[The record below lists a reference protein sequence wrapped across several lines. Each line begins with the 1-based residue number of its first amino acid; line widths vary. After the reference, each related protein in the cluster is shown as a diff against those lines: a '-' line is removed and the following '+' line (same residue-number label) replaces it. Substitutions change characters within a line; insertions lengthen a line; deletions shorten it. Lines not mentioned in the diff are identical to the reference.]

1 MPLERKGGK
10 ASPDTGSSIMLPLTG
25 KIFLLLLIGLTL
37 YIFVRRARF
46 LMQLLKMGKPE
57 NRFNHFGKRLKYALG
72 QVLAGRCTLKN
83 VSKGDYAGIGHLIL
97 FYGFS
102 LFLISYIFHIAE
114 GIYEKLSPA
123 IFGVVFN
130 NLFFLFLDISGLIVI
145 VVIIW
150 AAIRR
155 YIIRPDRLEPTLE
168 AGIILIV
175 VFSLMLLNYITEGF
189 RLLTETR
196 PFAEWSFVGIIF
208 SKLFKDLGLKENS
221 HIFFW
226 IFWWL
231 HIMVVFGFSI
241 YVLYSKHL
249 HILASFFNLFFRPME
264 PRGSLS
270 SIQDLEKAENLGV
283 SQIDDFSWK
292 QLLDL
297 YACTECGRCTAN
309 CPASI
314 SGKPLRPRDII
325 HNLKVHLL
333 TSGNDLLYKKD
344 QRVQKRAVKQFLITD
359 QVVTE
364 DELWACTTCH
374 ACVEV
379 CPVDIEHVER
389 IIDFRRY
396 LVMKEANF
404 PSEVKSLFRNLEI
417 YRDTQGR
424 GPSIRTEWAVGL
436 PVKKAKE
443 DSNIEILYWAGCE
456 GSFHDRN
463 KEVSKVI
470 VKMIQEAGVSVG
482 ILGKEEG
489 CCGDPARRVGNEYL
503 FRELARRNIEIMN
516 RYGVKKIV
524 TYCPHCYNTL
534 INEYPQLGGHF
545 DVMHY
550 SVYINELLH
559 QGRLTI
565 KRPLEGRVTFHDP
578 CYLGRVNG
586 IYDAPREILKS
597 IPALEFKEMI
607 LSREKSFC
615 CGAGGGRMWMHEYL
629 GERINHVRIKDV
641 IEVGVDWV
649 ATSCPYC
656 LTMVED
662 GIRGREPKEEVNVLD
677 LAEILYRSV

>member
-1 MPLERKGGK
+1 
-10 ASPDTGSSIMLPLTG
+10 MLPIAG
-25 KIFLLLLIGLTL
+25 KIFLLLLI
-37 YIFVRRARF
+37 FVTIILFSRRAYF
-46 LMQLLKMGKPE
+46 LIKLLKLGKPE
-57 NRFNHFGKRLKYALG
+57 NRFDHLGKRLKYALG
-72 QVLAGRCTLKN
+72 QALTERCTLKN
-83 VSKGDYAGIGHLIL
+83 VSKGDYAGIGHMLL

-114 GIYEKLSPA
+114 GIYEELSPK

-130 NLFFLFLDISGLIVI
+130 NFFFLFLDIAGLIVI
-145 VVIIW
+145 AVIIW

-155 YIIRPDRLEPTLE
+155 YVIKPDRLEPTLE

-189 RLLTETR
+189 RLLTATS
-196 PFAEWSFVGIIF
+196 PFAEWSFMGITF
-208 SKLFKDLGLKENS
+208 SHLFKGLGLKENS
-221 HIFFW
+221 AALFW

-231 HIMVVFGFSI
+231 HLTVVFGFSI

-249 HILASFFNLFFRPME
+249 HILASFFNLFFHSMDPK
-264 PRGSLS
+264 GSLKPV
-270 SIQDLEKAENLGV
+270 QDLPKGKNLGV
-283 SQIDDFSWK
+283 SVITEFSWK

-333 TSGNDLLYKKD
+333 TSGNDLLLAKY
-344 QRVQKRAVKQFLITD
+344 QQVQTKAEAVKQPIVTG

-364 DELWACTTCH
+364 NELWACTTCH
-374 ACVEV
+374 ACIEV
-379 CPVDIEHVER
+379 CPVDIEHIER
-389 IIDFRRY
+389 IADFRRD

-404 PSEVKSLFRNLEI
+404 PSELRSLFRNLEI
-417 YRDTQGR
+417 YGDTHGK
-424 GPSIRTEWAVGL
+424 GPSFRTDWALGL
-436 PVKKAKE
+436 AIKTAKE
-443 DSNIEILYWAGCE
+443 DSDSGILYWAGCE

-470 VKMIQEAGVSVG
+470 VKIIQEAGVSVG

-503 FRELARRNIEIMN
+503 FQEIARRNIEILN

-534 INEYPQLGGHF
+534 KNEYTQLGGHF

-550 SVYINELLH
+550 SVYINELL
-559 QGRLTI
+559 QQERLKV

-597 IPALEFKEMI
+597 IPALESKEMN

-615 CGAGGGRMWMHEYL
+615 CGAGGGRMWMHEHL
-629 GERINHVRIKDV
+629 GERINSLRAKDM

-662 GIRGREPKEEVNVLD
+662 GIKGRETQEEVSVLD
-677 LAEILYRSV
+677 LAEILYRSIQ

>member
-1 MPLERKGGK
+1 MLPIGGK
-10 ASPDTGSSIMLPLTG
+10 I
-25 KIFLLLLIGLTL
+25 IFLLLIIGTL
-37 YIFVRRARF
+37 YFFSRRAYY
-46 LMQLLKMGKPE
+46 LIKLLKLGKPE
-57 NRFNHFGKRLKYALG
+57 NRFDHLGKRLRYALG
-72 QVLAGRCTLKN
+72 QVLTERCTLKN
-83 VSKGDYAGIGHLIL
+83 VSKGDYAGIGHLLL

-130 NLFFLFLDISGLIVI
+130 NLFFLFLDIAGLIVI
-145 VVIIW
+145 AVIIW

-155 YIIRPDRLEPTLE
+155 YIIRPNRLEPTLE

-189 RLLTETR
+189 RLLAETR
-196 PFAEWSFVGIIF
+196 PFADWSFVGIIF
-208 SKLFKDLGLKENS
+208 SHLFEGLGLKENS

-264 PRGSLS
+264 PRGSLQ
-270 SIQDLEKAENLGV
+270 SIQDLEKGEGLGV
-283 SQIDDFSWK
+283 SKIADFSWK

-314 SGKPLRPRDII
+314 SGKPLKPRDII

-333 TSGNDLLYKKD
+333 ASGNDLLSPLL
-344 QRVQKRAVKQFLITD
+344 AG

-374 ACVEV
+374 ACIEV

-389 IIDFRRY
+389 IVDLRRY

-417 YRDTQGR
+417 YGDTHGR
-424 GPSIRTEWAVGL
+424 GPSFRTDWALGL
-436 PVKKAKE
+436 SVKTAKE
-443 DSNIEILYWAGCE
+443 NPDSGILYWAGCE

-470 VKMIQEAGVSVG
+470 IKMIQEAGVSMG

-503 FRELARRNIEIMN
+503 FRELARRNIEILN

-534 INEYPQLGGHF
+534 KNEYPQFGGHF

-559 QGRLTI
+559 QGRLKV

-597 IPALEFKEMI
+597 IPALESKEMN

-615 CGAGGGRMWMHEYL
+615 CGAGGGRMWMHEHL
-629 GERINHVRIKDV
+629 GERINNVRTRDV

-662 GIRGREPKEEVNVLD
+662 GIKGREMKEEVSVLD
-677 LAEILYRSV
+677 LAEILYRSVQ

>member
-1 MPLERKGGK
+1 
-10 ASPDTGSSIMLPLTG
+10 MLPLSG
-25 KIFLLLLIGLTL
+25 KIFLLLVIGVTL
-37 YIFVRRARF
+37 YFFGRRTHF
-46 LMQLLKMGKPE
+46 LIRLLQLGKSE
-57 NRFNHFGKRLKYALG
+57 SRSDYLGKRLKYTLR
-72 QVLAGRCTLKN
+72 QVLVGRCTLKN
-83 VSKGDYAGIGHLIL
+83 VSKGDYAGIGHLLL

-102 LFLISYIFHIAE
+102 LFLISYVFHIAE
-114 GIYEKLSPA
+114 GIHEKVSPS

-130 NLFFLFLDISGLIVI
+130 NLFFLFLDIAGLIVI
-145 VVIIW
+145 AVIIW
-150 AAIRR
+150 AAVRR
-155 YIIRPDRLEPTLE
+155 YIIKPDRLEPTLE

-175 VFSLMLLNYITEGF
+175 VFSLMLLNYVTEGF
-189 RLLTETR
+189 RLLTEMR
-196 PFAEWSFVGIIF
+196 PFADWSFVGITF
-208 SKLFKDLGLKENS
+208 SYLFEGLGLKENS
-221 HIFFW
+221 AIFFW

-249 HILASFFNLFFRPME
+249 HILASFFNLFFCSME
-264 PRGSLS
+264 PRGSLQP
-270 SIQDLEKAENLGV
+270 IQDLQKGKNLGV
-283 SQIDDFSWK
+283 SEITEFSWK

-314 SGKPLRPRDII
+314 SGKPLKPRDII

-333 TSGNDLLYKKD
+333 TSGNDLLYMRD
-344 QRVQKRAVKQFLITD
+344 QGAQSRAVKQPIVIGK
-359 QVVTE
+359 VVTE

-374 ACVEV
+374 ACIEV
-379 CPVDIEHVER
+379 CPVDIEHVKR
-389 IIDFRRY
+389 IVDFRRY

-417 YRDTQGR
+417 YGDTHGR
-424 GPSIRTEWAVGL
+424 GPSFRTDWALGL
-436 PVKKAKE
+436 PIKTAKE
-443 DSNIEILYWAGCE
+443 DSDSEILYWAGCE
-456 GSFHDRN
+456 SSFHDRN

-470 VKMIQEAGVSVG
+470 VKMIQEAGVSVK

-503 FRELARRNIEIMN
+503 FRELARRNIDILN
-516 RYGVKKIV
+516 RYGVKKII

-534 INEYPQLGGHF
+534 KNEYPQLGGHF

-550 SVYINELLH
+550 SVYINELLQ
-559 QGRLTI
+559 QGRLKV

-597 IPALEFKEMI
+597 IPALESKEMN

-615 CGAGGGRMWMHEYL
+615 CGAGGGRMWMHEHL
-629 GERINHVRIKDV
+629 GERINNVRTRDV

-662 GIRGREPKEEVNVLD
+662 GIRGRETKEEVSVLD
-677 LAEILYRSV
+677 LAEILYRSVQ